1 MGSAAEAL
9 LASAAPWGAVPGAGA
24 SPADLAEAVFPAALG
39 AEASL
44 EAAEAVSPVVPG
56 AAASAGASEEG
67 APAALEA
74 APAGA
79 ASAGAETLYIENNPP
94 ERGIIL
100 FLILI
105 KYRQY
110 GILM

>member
-56 AAASAGASEEG
+56 AAASAGAS
-67 APAALEA
+67 AEA
-74 APAGA
+74 AGA
-79 ASAGAETLYIENNPP
+79 AVLEEVPEGAAVLVAAPEAGDSVDGADS
-94 ERGIIL
+94 
-100 FLILI
+100 FS
-105 KYRQY
+105 
-110 GILM
+110 

>member
-56 AAASAGASEEG
+56 AAASAGASAEAAG
-67 APAALEA
+67 AAALEA

-94 ERGIIL
+94 EWGIIL

-105 KYRQY
+105 KYR
-110 GILM
+110 

>member
-56 AAASAGASEEG
+56 AAASAGASVEAAG
-67 APAALEA
+67 AAALEA

-79 ASAGAETLYIENNPP
+79 ALEAGAETLYIENNPP

-105 KYRQY
+105 KYR
-110 GILM
+110 

>member
-1 MGSAAEAL
+1 M
-9 LASAAPWGAVPGAGA
+9 GA
-24 SPADLAEAVFPAALG
+24 SPAGLAAAVFLAALG

-44 EAAEAVSPVVPG
+44 EAAEAVSPAVPG
-56 AAASAGASEEG
+56 AEASAGASVEAAG
-67 APAALEA
+67 AEALEA

-105 KYRQY
+105 KYR
-110 GILM
+110 